1 MSRPRDQEHDTVMR
15 RLARDTITATV
26 SLTRTSDG
34 KRFTRVGIGVA
45 HPQRVLDCYAQLPP
59 GEYVVDA
66 VSTPG
71 TIYRDLDGRHGDIL
85 NERGNRRTVSPMNH
99 YERKRVTIA

>member
-1 MSRPRDQEHDTVMR
+1 MRVRDQRFETIMR
-15 RLARDTITATV
+15 RLSRDTITTTV
-26 SLTRTSDG
+26 SVTRVSDE

-45 HPQRVLDCYAQLPP
+45 VAQRVLDAYRQLPP

-85 NERGNRRTVSPMNH
+85 NERGHRRTVSPMNS